1 MLPWLCCCSSSTKG
15 RALTWECC
23 AHRLRWL
30 APFSW
35 QRVTVQMRELCT
47 ACFPSFGVQC
57 FILCHTV
64 CSPSDLEVWKLQ
76 ALIAFSLELVAGLS
90 WEPGVILSECW
101 LFLLF
106 LAASVSSVL
115 KTSCFFFCFFSTGA
129 ITTTFGRCW
138 CMRAQ
143 SSTRST
149 PWSHSTQKL
158 LFCEFLFLPLPW
170 IVGVQ
175 WYDKNVSWTD
185 LYIWPDCSSPVQ

>member
-115 KTSCFFFCFFSTGA
+115 KTSCFFCFFFHRRNHNHIWQVLMYARTVFYKINTMEPLNPEAAVLWVPLPPSA
-129 ITTTFGRCW
+129 LNCW
-138 CMRAQ
+138 CAVIWQECFLDRLVYLA
-143 SSTRST
+143 
-149 PWSHSTQKL
+149 W
-158 LFCEFLFLPLPW
+158 LF
-170 IVGVQ
+170 
-175 WYDKNVSWTD
+175 
-185 LYIWPDCSSPVQ
+185 